1 MTGVWPSDTVDND
14 DLIITVLI
22 LVAALTVIVYDGLA
36 VSEISFY
43 REFRFGYQEFW
54 IVITDRGRVGLVV

>member
-1 MTGVWPSDTVDND
+1 MTGGWPSDTVDND

-22 LVAALTVIVYDGLA
+22 LVAPLTVIVYDGLA

-43 REFRFGYQEFW
+43 REFCFGYQEFW